1 MILFLL
7 QGFERVSEETRE
19 SSKRTS
25 WFWYHKV
32 LLLTHYILKGG
43 DYTLNIS
50 VKVGDGELETTNF
63 YRSQFSITEI
73 TIRSSSMKSK
83 SSCAMAFVTWAMTNA
98 GIAQ

>member
-7 QGFERVSEETRE
+7 QGFERVSEETPG
-19 SSKRTS
+19 SSRRPS

-43 DYTLNIS
+43 DSTLNIS
-50 VKVGDGELETTNF
+50 VKVGDGELETTNS
-63 YRSQFSITEI
+63 YRSQLSITE
-73 TIRSSSMKSK
+73 IRSSSMKSK
-83 SSCAMAFVTWAMTNA
+83 FSCAMDFVTWAMTNA